1 MARLLRGRTGALRI
15 LECVFMSTTSRLQTE
30 PKQNLRLGVLITRN
44 DLPSQR
50 EQESFFS
57 QFGRQHSFIVKSR
70 IGGFKVFSFSGTL
83 RIPFESLPVDYLYSP
98 DNWEAR
104 LTDDQIRNVLLSL
117 SHSQNDF
124 LIVSASLSQF
134 PLVSVS
140 SIRNQTIFS
149 KELGLE
155 FPEPETAKQARGK
168 ILRLLPSDHAVTEL
182 NVEELFRERSVT
194 WAPEPCWPPRMIGQR
209 DACAASCG

>member
-1 MARLLRGRTGALRI
+1 MARLLRGRTEALRI
-15 LECVFMSTTSRLQTE
+15 LECVFMSTTRRLQAE
-30 PKQNLRLGVLITRN
+30 PRQNLRLGVLITRN

-57 QFGRQHSFIVKSR
+57 QFGCQHSFIVKSR

-83 RIPFESLPVDYLYSP
+83 RIPFETLPVDYLYSP

-104 LTDDQIRNVLLSL
+104 LTDNQIKNVLLSL
-117 SHSQNDF
+117 RHFPNDF

-134 PLVSVS
+134 PSVAVS
-140 SIRNQTIFS
+140 SIRNHTIFS

-155 FPEPETAKQARGK
+155 FPEGQGKEEATGK
-168 ILRLLPSDHAVTEL
+168 ILRLLPYDHAVT
-182 NVEELFRERSVT
+182 
-194 WAPEPCWPPRMIGQR
+194 
-209 DACAASCG
+209 